1 MKLTFA
7 RVAVCASLSIAVSGC
22 VATKPVVDYT
32 PEQLETLQI
41 ELDGEGVVKSGTY
54 TDNINDLIWTC
65 QRDFPVR
72 LDVDVKDMKAK
83 LKLQVSGRFVR
94 SEARMNHLGEVT
106 TVANVTSYEEDG
118 TNRYS
123 FKTEVQLRQQRA
135 RVTVGR
141 GDSGLAGCPTGWFD
155 LAKADS

>member
-7 RVAVCASLSIAVSGC
+7 RAAVGAYLSIALSGC

-32 PEQLETLQI
+32 PEQLEVLEI
-41 ELDGEGVVKSGTY
+41 ALDGEGMVRAGVY

-65 QRDFPVR
+65 QREFPVH

-83 LKLQVSGRFVR
+83 VKLQVSGRYVR
-94 SEARMNHLGEVT
+94 SEARMNHLGEIT

-118 TNRYS
+118 TNAYS

-141 GDSGLAGCPTGWFD
+141 GGSTLAGCPTGWFD
-155 LAKADS
+155 LAKAE